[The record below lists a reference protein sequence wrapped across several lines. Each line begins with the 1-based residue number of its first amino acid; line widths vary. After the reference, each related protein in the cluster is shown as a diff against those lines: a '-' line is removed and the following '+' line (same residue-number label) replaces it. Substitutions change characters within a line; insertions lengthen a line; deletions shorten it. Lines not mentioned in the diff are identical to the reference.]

1 MLGPLL
7 VGIESIDL
15 SREEHRL
22 LAHPLIGGVIL
33 FARNYSDPEQLAQLT
48 AQIKAVKSPRL
59 MIAVD
64 QEGGRVQR
72 FHNGFSAIEAMA
84 HLGERYNSDSQKA
97 LQEAIDVGWLL
108 ASELLSCGVDFSFTP
123 VLDLRDDASQVI
135 GQRAFSDQPEVVA
148 ALGEKLMQGMRQA
161 GMTVAVGKH
170 YPGHGGVV
178 EDSHLTLPV
187 DTRSFSELWQNDL
200 LPFRKMIQA
209 GLAGVMAS
217 HVVYPQVDQA
227 SAGYSHYWLQNILRE
242 QLGFTGLIFS
252 DDLGMGAAFHQGD
265 AVARVQAA
273 LQAGCD
279 MALLCNERDDVLAV
293 LDSLPSSL
301 ATDLSA
307 RVQNFYGSTSLQSLA
322 ALKQDARY
330 QQTFQRVQA
339 AQLCTI

>member
-7 VGIESIDL
+7 VGIESTYL

-33 FARNYSDPEQLAQLT
+33 FARNYSDPEQLAKLT
-48 AQIKAVKSPRL
+48 AQVKAVKSPRL

-72 FHNGFSAIEAMA
+72 FRNGFSAIEAMS
-84 HLGERYNSDSQKA
+84 HLGERYNNDSQKA
-97 LQEAIDVGWLL
+97 LQEAVGVGWLL

-135 GQRAFSDQPEVVA
+135 GQRAFSDQPEIVA

-187 DTRSFSELWQNDL
+187 DTRSFSELWQKDL

-217 HVVYPQVDQA
+217 HVVYPQIDQA
-227 SAGYSHYWLQNILRE
+227 SAGYSRYWLQNILRE
-242 QLGFTGLIFS
+242 QLGFNGLVFS

-265 AVARVQAA
+265 ALARVQAA

-301 ATDLSA
+301 ATDLSV
-307 RVQNFYGSTSLQSLA
+307 RIQNFYGSTSFQSLA
-322 ALKQDARY
+322 MLKQDARY